1 LSQRSASYQTLQLIY
16 MALGGG
22 VLLFAVIVFLVIGPL
37 EGETDL
43 QVLRW
48 VWLGLALTAIFAAG
62 LIRGRLTRDATA
74 AQAQTVAVTTWGLAE
89 GQALLGLVAYLVAGD
104 SLPAILGLVVA
115 VYLFARHRPAT
126 FEAWFR
132 NGAQTPGA

>member
-1 LSQRSASYQTLQLIY
+1 MNQGSANYQTLQLIY

-22 VLLFAVIVFLVIGPL
+22 VLLFAVIVFAVLGPL

-43 QVLRW
+43 GVLRW
-48 VWLGLALTAIFAAG
+48 VWLGIALAAIFVAG
-62 LIRGRLTRDATA
+62 LIRGRLTRDSTA

-104 SLPAILGLVVA
+104 SLPAILGLVVG

-126 FEAWFR
+126 FEPWFR
-132 NGAQTPGA
+132 TGA

>member
-1 LSQRSASYQTLQLIY
+1 LSQRPATYQTLQLIF

-22 VLLFAVIVFLVIGPL
+22 VLLFAVIVFLVVGPL
-37 EGETDL
+37 ESETDL

-48 VWLGLALTAIFAAG
+48 VWLGIALAAIFAAG
-62 LIRGRLTRDATA
+62 LVRGRLTRDSTA
-74 AQAQTVAVTTWGLAE
+74 AQAQTAAVTTWGLAE

-104 SLPAILGLVVA
+104 SLPAILGLVVG
-115 VYLFARHRPAT
+115 VYLFTRHRPAT

-132 NGAQTPGA
+132 DGS